1 MDSDGLHFA
10 TTSMCRSMIPVS
22 DTSSMSQTV
31 SHAEEAGAMR
41 MQEFMIGR
49 QQGINHG
56 VPPPLLGT
64 TSSYATSR
72 QQRLGSSG
80 PLMANKVAGSA
91 SSGVLALQG
100 TGTAGGMA
108 TSDHCSS
115 LAQFSSDPGFAERAA
130 KFSSFSNGGNYYSL
144 TPYAL
149 APDHRCKPRGSRS
162 IAAGDNNNNDGK
174 LSRSSSCSRL
184 ANLAPS
190 SCITTE
196 RMAPGSADSKSPEIN
211 KAYQLKD
218 ESTAME
224 YDGKKQ
230 QQQQPGGVV
239 GGGGNIALTEAF
251 EGATEID
258 GGSDP
263 NDTDEAD
270 GLEYSSCYQQ
280 AYGDRIEKGKK
291 LLQQADKGFHREPGG
306 DSILVSSG
314 GREGQAA
321 VDGDEIKA
329 KRQRSWESTKE
340 DVKLRPDRACSESY
354 SGGDSSPLSMKESCK
369 PSELPKQDYIHVR
382 ARRGQATDSH
392 SLAERVTGK
401 AMMLDEIINYV
412 QSLQRQVEF
421 LSMKLASVNPR
432 LDFDVEN
439 FLAKEMQSHAS
450 TTMMMGPN
458 PTAML
463 YGHHQQ
469 PQQHQAHNLQSF
481 EPSGL
486 DFTPAKSASEA
497 CIRRTMSAP
506 VAAPWSCSDAFA
518 DNLSQLSSK
527 WEGELQ
533 SVVHTGFLQGKPNA
547 WLPQEVHCQIPATHM
562 KSEL

>member
-1 MDSDGLHFA
+1 
-10 TTSMCRSMIPVS
+10 
-22 DTSSMSQTV
+22 MS
-31 SHAEEAGAMR
+31 
-41 MQEFMIGR
+41 
-49 QQGINHG
+49 
-56 VPPPLLGT
+56 
-64 TSSYATSR
+64 
-72 QQRLGSSG
+72 
-80 PLMANKVAGSA
+80 SA

-100 TGTAGGMA
+100 TGTAGGIA

-115 LAQFSSDPGFAERAA
+115 LAHFSSDPGFAERAA

-190 SCITTE
+190 SCITTV

-218 ESTAME
+218 EATAME

-230 QQQQPGGVV
+230 QQQPGG
-239 GGGGNIALTEAF
+239 
-251 EGATEID
+251 
-258 GGSDP
+258 
-263 NDTDEAD
+263 
-270 GLEYSSCYQQ
+270 
-280 AYGDRIEKGKK
+280 
-291 LLQQADKGFHREPGG
+291 
-306 DSILVSSG
+306 
-314 GREGQAA
+314 AA

-329 KRQRSWESTKE
+329 KRQRSGESTKE
-340 DVKLRPDRACSESY
+340 DVKLRPDRTFSESY

-392 SLAERVTGK
+392 SLAERVRREKIGERMKFLQDLVPGCNKVTGK

-439 FLAKEMQSHAS
+439 FLAKEQMQSHAS

-469 PQQHQAHNLQSF
+469 PQQHQVHNLQSF
-481 EPSGL
+481 GPSGL

-506 VAAPWSCSDAFA
+506 VAAPWSCLDAFA
-518 DNLSQLSSK
+518 DNLSQLSSE

-547 WLPQEVHCQIPATHM
+547 WLPQELHCQIPATHM
-562 KSEL
+562 KLEL